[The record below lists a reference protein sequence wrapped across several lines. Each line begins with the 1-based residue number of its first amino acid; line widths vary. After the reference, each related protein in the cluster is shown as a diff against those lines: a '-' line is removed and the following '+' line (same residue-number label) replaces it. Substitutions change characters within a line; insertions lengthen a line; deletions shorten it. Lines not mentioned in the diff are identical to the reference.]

1 MRMTSARSSTARAS
15 RSARGTTA
23 RCPSWSVLASRLRPA
38 RRSRSTTTATTSTG
52 SWPGSTR
59 RWRSSVDELQELY
72 RQVILDH
79 NRDPRN
85 FGELADA
92 TRVVAGVNPLC
103 GDKMT
108 LYVKLANG
116 KIADIRFQ
124 GTGCAISVASSSL
137 MTERVKGAPVS
148 EALELFDKVHE
159 LLTSSRGYEP
169 AADLDKLA
177 ALGGVREYPSRV
189 KCASLGW
196 HALKSAVAD
205 DTPGSVTT
213 E

>member
-1 MRMTSARSSTARAS
+1 
-15 RSARGTTA
+15 
-23 RCPSWSVLASRLRPA
+23 
-38 RRSRSTTTATTSTG
+38 
-52 SWPGSTR
+52 
-59 RWRSSVDELQELY
+59 VDELQDLY
-72 RQVILDH
+72 REVILDH
-79 NRDPRN
+79 NRNPRN

-108 LYVKLANG
+108 LYVKLADG
-116 KIADIRFQ
+116 RIQDIRFQ

-137 MTERVKGAPVS
+137 MTERVKGAPVAA
-148 EALELFDKVHE
+148 ALELFDKIHE
-159 LLTSSRGYEP
+159 LLTAPHAPEP
-169 AADLDKLA
+169 SAGLEKLA

-189 KCASLGW
+189 KCASLAW

-205 DTPGSVTT
+205 DQAGSVTT

>member
-1 MRMTSARSSTARAS
+1 M
-15 RSARGTTA
+15 
-23 RCPSWSVLASRLRPA
+23 
-38 RRSRSTTTATTSTG
+38 
-52 SWPGSTR
+52 
-59 RWRSSVDELQELY
+59 DELQDLY

-79 NRDPRN
+79 NRNPRN
-85 FGELADA
+85 FGELTDA

-108 LYVKLANG
+108 LYVKLSGG
-116 KIADIRFQ
+116 KIEDIRFQ

-137 MTERVKGAPVS
+137 MTERVKGTSVRT
-148 EALELFDKVHE
+148 ALELFDKVHE
-159 LLTSSRGYEP
+159 LLTAPHDHEP
-169 AADLDKLA
+169 PPDLEKLA

-205 DTPGSVTT
+205 ENASNVTT

>member
-1 MRMTSARSSTARAS
+1 
-15 RSARGTTA
+15 
-23 RCPSWSVLASRLRPA
+23 
-38 RRSRSTTTATTSTG
+38 
-52 SWPGSTR
+52 
-59 RWRSSVDELQELY
+59 VDELQELY
-72 RQVILDH
+72 REVILDH
-79 NRDPRN
+79 NRNPRN

-108 LYVKLANG
+108 LYVKLGGG
-116 KIADIRFQ
+116 KIEDIRFK

-137 MTERVKGAPVS
+137 MTERVKGLPVS
-148 EALELFDKVHE
+148 AALQLFDQVHD
-159 LLTSSRGYEP
+159 LLTTSHEHEP
-169 AADLDKLA
+169 AAELDKLA

-205 DTPGSVTT
+205 DPASNVTT

>member
-1 MRMTSARSSTARAS
+1 
-15 RSARGTTA
+15 
-23 RCPSWSVLASRLRPA
+23 
-38 RRSRSTTTATTSTG
+38 
-52 SWPGSTR
+52 
-59 RWRSSVDELQELY
+59 VDELQELY

-79 NRDPRN
+79 NRNPRN

-92 TRVVAGVNPLC
+92 TRVVSGVNPLC

-108 LYVKLANG
+108 LYVKLDGG
-116 KIADIRFQ
+116 KIQDIRFR

-137 MTERVKGAPVS
+137 MTERVKGVPVTA
-148 EALELFDKVHE
+148 ALELFDKVHD
-159 LLTSSRGYEP
+159 LLTAAHDHEP
-169 AADLDKLA
+169 AEGLEKLA

-189 KCASLGW
+189 KCASLAW

-205 DTPGSVTT
+205 GSATAVTT